1 MKSEFLK
8 KLSLVLIPNK
18 ETDYIDVYNLQKIY
32 NWPLFTIAHYTSENE
47 LEVIPEKVNDVS
59 NYKPEEVDF
68 LGLEYSEIISFNEN
82 EFIIDAGG
90 EFQGLHRL
98 IITLNESNDLHI
110 KSCEIIPELSDKI
123 EQLIERHSE
132 EDYEILLD
140 QLQNVLEENHD

>member
-18 ETDYIDVYNLQKIY
+18 ETDYVDVYNLQKIY
-32 NWPLFTIAHYTSENE
+32 NWPLFTIAHYSSDNE
-47 LEVIPEKVNDVS
+47 LEVIPEKIKNISD
-59 NYKPEEVDF
+59 YKQEEIDL

-98 IITLNESNDLHI
+98 IISLNDSNDLHV
-110 KSCEIIPELSDKI
+110 KSCEVIPELSEKI
-123 EQLIERHSE
+123 DQLIERHSE
-132 EDYEILLD
+132 EDYEKLLD
-140 QLQNVLEENHD
+140 QLQSVLEENQD